1 MKIEPQVGILLK
13 HETRLLVNKSLYE
26 NTLLGKDL
34 QKQME
39 YLLNDHP
46 EASFFCDET
55 PIGGSSGISTEFLV
69 NTAKKFK
76 AGAFFWLACN
86 HNWPSTSTLKS
97 GEYTLFV

>member
-1 MKIEPQVGILLK
+1 MLDEYYYLFLAKKSTENKIL
-13 HETRLLVNKSLYE
+13 S
-26 NTLLGKDL
+26 GKDL

-39 YLLNDHP
+39 NLLNDHP

-55 PIGGSSGISTEFLV
+55 PIGGAFGLSTEFLV

-76 AGAFFWLACN
+76 VEAFFWLACN
-86 HNWPSTSTLKS
+86 HDWPSTSTLKS